1 MNEPLPQNHP
11 EAGSHS
17 LPADKRSLV
26 RVSVFYLVLIL
37 LVFSRCLSYPLL
49 DWDDHLHLTDNPN
62 LNPVSF
68 DGMGKIWTEPYEGLY
83 IPLSYSFFA
92 LEVSLTRLFAAQD
105 SPTLSPYLFHAGSLL
120 LHFVNS
126 LLVYRILNFIVK
138 DNRAACLGGLLFVL
152 HPLQVES
159 VVWISETRGLLS
171 NFFPSQRSIIPS
183 NM

>member
-120 LHFVNS
+120 LHFVNRYS
-126 LLVYRILNFIVK
+126 FT
-138 DNRAACLGGLLFVL
+138 G
-152 HPLQVES
+152 S
-159 VVWISETRGLLS
+159 
-171 NFFPSQRSIIPS
+171 
-183 NM
+183 